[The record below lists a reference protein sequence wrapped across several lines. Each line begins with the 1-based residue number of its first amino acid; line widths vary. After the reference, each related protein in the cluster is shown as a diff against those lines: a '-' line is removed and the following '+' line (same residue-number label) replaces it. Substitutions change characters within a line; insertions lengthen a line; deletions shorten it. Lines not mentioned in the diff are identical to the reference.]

1 MVNHH
6 SDTITG
12 MQLENRVALITG
24 AATGM
29 GRAVATLFASHGA
42 RVFLNYNTSAAQADE
57 AVQAIRASGG
67 RAEAIQADVSEE
79 ESCKALVEAV
89 QQKAA
94 RLDLLVNNAGWTRRV
109 PHAQLDDLTDEIWQ
123 RTLQTNLLAPFYLI
137 RAAAPLLR
145 RGPHGAVVNI
155 ASTGALT
162 GQASSMAYVAAK
174 AGLLA
179 ITTSLARALAPEIRL
194 NAIAP
199 GLIRTGFAGWTEE
212 QYSAGDA
219 SAPLGQLATVE
230 DVAEAALYLSTAKV
244 TGETIV
250 VDAGLYRLGPRPNS
264 APLNL
269 SHETRR

>member
-1 MVNHH
+1 
-6 SDTITG
+6 
-12 MQLENRVALITG
+12 MQLENRVALVTG

-29 GRAVATLFASHGA
+29 GRAIATLFARQGA
-42 RVFLNYNTSAAQADE
+42 LVFLNYNTSAAAAED
-57 AVQAIRASGG
+57 AAAAIRSEGG
-67 RAEAIQADVSEE
+67 RAETVQADISN
-79 ESCKALVEAV
+79 ESSIKSLVGAVEAS
-89 QQKAA
+89 AG
-94 RLDLLVNNAGWTRRV
+94 RLDILVNNAGWTRRV
-109 PHAQLDDLTDEIWQ
+109 PHTQLDDLTDEIWQ
-123 RTLQTNLLAPFYLI
+123 RTLQTNLLAPFQLI

-145 RGPHGAVVNI
+145 RSPHAAVVNV

-162 GQASSMAYVAAK
+162 GQASSMAYIASK

-219 SAPLGQLATVE
+219 SAPLGRLATVE
-230 DVAEAALYLSTAKV
+230 DVAEAALYLSTAHV

-264 APLNL
+264 APLHL